1 MKKERETFPFTAIQG
16 QDEMKLG
23 LLLNVVEPENKGL
36 LVFGDRGT
44 GKSTTIRALI
54 DLMPAI
60 DAIKGDPF
68 NTAPK
73 ADTKTDSIVSVKT
86 PMVDLPLGATEDRL
100 CGSINMQKAMSDGV
114 KYFEPGLLAN
124 ANRGILYVDEVN
136 LLDDHL
142 IDILLDSAASGINVV
157 EREGVSVRHEAKFI
171 LVGSGNPEEGEVRPQ
186 LLDRFGLYSEI
197 KSIKNPTIRVKM
209 VEARIKFDQNPKEWL
224 QQYEQ
229 NQNEV
234 KNQITT
240 AQNLLSSVTINE
252 DLRLKISTL
261 CSELKI
267 DGLRGDLVIN
277 RCSKAY
283 AALQGKSE
291 VDVDHIQKIINL
303 CLSHRLRKD
312 PLDLLGPSAQ
322 IEEKFAEIF

>member
-23 LLLNVVEPENKGL
+23 LLLNVVEPEIKGL

-54 DLMPAI
+54 DLMPEI

-73 ADTKTDSIVSVKT
+73 TDTNADSVISIKT

-209 VEARIKFDQNPKEWL
+209 VEARIKFDQNPQEWL
-224 QQYEQ
+224 KQYEQ
-229 NQNEV
+229 NQIEV

-240 AQNLLSSVTINE
+240 AQNLLPSVTINE

-267 DGLRGDLVIN
+267 DGLRGDLVVN

-291 VDVDHIQKIINL
+291 VDTDHIQKIINL

>member
-23 LLLNVVEPENKGL
+23 LLLNVVEPEIKGL

-54 DLMPAI
+54 DLMPEI
-60 DAIKGDPF
+60 KAIKGDPF
-68 NTAPK
+68 NTQPK
-73 ADTKTDSIVSVKT
+73 ADTSNESIVSIKT

-229 NQNEV
+229 SQLEV
-234 KNQITT
+234 KNQITNAKT
-240 AQNLLSSVTINE
+240 LLPTITVDDE
-252 DLRLKISTL
+252 LKLKISTL

-267 DGLRGDLVIN
+267 DGLRGDLVVN
-277 RCSKAY
+277 RCAKAY
-283 AALQGKSE
+283 ASLQGDSSVTAE
-291 VDVDHIQKIINL
+291 HVQKIISL

>member
-23 LLLNVVEPENKGL
+23 LLLNVVEPEIKGL

-54 DLMPAI
+54 DLMPQI
-60 DAIKGDPF
+60 NAIKGDPF

-73 ADTKTDSIVSVKT
+73 ADTKEDSIISIKT

-229 NQNEV
+229 KQIEV

-240 AQNLLSSVTINE
+240 AQDLLSSVTINE

-267 DGLRGDLVIN
+267 DGLRGDLVVN

-283 AALQGKSE
+283 AALQGKSD
-291 VDVDHIQKIINL
+291 VDVEHIQKIINL

-322 IEEKFAEIF
+322 IEEKCAEIF

>member
-23 LLLNVVEPENKGL
+23 LLLNVVEPEIKGL

-54 DLMPAI
+54 DLMPQI
-60 DAIKGDPF
+60 NAIKGDPF

-73 ADTKTDSIVSVKT
+73 ADTKEDSIISIKT

-136 LLDDHL
+136 LFADHL

-229 NQNEV
+229 KQIEV

-240 AQNLLSSVTINE
+240 AQDLLSSVTINE

-267 DGLRGDLVIN
+267 DGLRGDLVVN

-283 AALQGKSE
+283 AALQGKSD
-291 VDVDHIQKIINL
+291 VDVEHIQKIINL

>member
-23 LLLNVVEPENKGL
+23 LLLNVVEPEIKGL

-54 DLMPAI
+54 DLMPQI
-60 DAIKGDPF
+60 NAIKGDPF

-73 ADTKTDSIVSVKT
+73 ADTKEDSIISVKT

-229 NQNEV
+229 KQIEV

-240 AQNLLSSVTINE
+240 AQDLLSSVTINE

-267 DGLRGDLVIN
+267 DGLRGDLVVN

-283 AALQGKSE
+283 AALQGKSD
-291 VDVDHIQKIINL
+291 VDVEHIQKIINL

>member
-23 LLLNVVEPENKGL
+23 LLLNVVEPEIKGL

-54 DLMPAI
+54 DLMPQI
-60 DAIKGDPF
+60 NAIKGDPF

-73 ADTKTDSIVSVKT
+73 ADTKEDSIISIKT

-124 ANRGILYVDEVN
+124 ANRGILYVDKVN

-229 NQNEV
+229 KQIEV

-240 AQNLLSSVTINE
+240 AQDLLSSVTINE

-267 DGLRGDLVIN
+267 DGLRGDLVVN

-283 AALQGKSE
+283 AALQGKSD
-291 VDVDHIQKIINL
+291 VDVEHIQKIINL

>member
-23 LLLNVVEPENKGL
+23 LLLNVVEPEIKGL

-54 DLMPAI
+54 DLMPQI
-60 DAIKGDPF
+60 NAIKGDPF

-73 ADTKTDSIVSVKT
+73 ADTKEDSIISIKT

-229 NQNEV
+229 KQIEV

-240 AQNLLSSVTINE
+240 AQDLLSSVTINE

-267 DGLRGDLVIN
+267 DGLRGDLVVN

-283 AALQGKSE
+283 AALQGKSD
-291 VDVDHIQKIINL
+291 VDVEHIQKIINL

>member
-1 MKKERETFPFTAIQG
+1 
-16 QDEMKLG
+16 
-23 LLLNVVEPENKGL
+23 
-36 LVFGDRGT
+36 
-44 GKSTTIRALI
+44 
-54 DLMPAI
+54 
-60 DAIKGDPF
+60 
-68 NTAPK
+68 
-73 ADTKTDSIVSVKT
+73 
-86 PMVDLPLGATEDRL
+86 
-100 CGSINMQKAMSDGV
+100 MQKAMSDGV